1 VKQLCSVLE
10 SPKQPLQQLYL
21 NGNTA
26 LGDDVIEDLIVALNK
41 GSTITTLSLSN
52 TSLRYCE
59 WARYLPFMTTLHTLD
74 LSFNLIDDDEFGKL
88 CKALERT
95 YCLNHLNLSF
105 NRFGGIKCNVIEQ
118 MIASNGALL
127 SLSLSGNRCED
138 SVWTA
143 LHRGLLMN
151 NTLLTL
157 NLQECDIS
165 LKCALEICKCFHK
178 NDIVNIDFSSNP
190 LPEGSIADPRGF
202 VSASPPCASAQV
214 NAKTAG
220 SIDLASTAKNSDPTI
235 DAHVLPLNPAAHA
248 LSTARCRAWT
258 AHIAQE
264 VAMSMNTLNIVANR
278 TAAMKAKEIA
288 MQKALESPQ
297 KHALALSQQH
307 STGGLLP
314 FSPARTIDSSL
325 KEESSINGV
334 GNNSEGIPEGGLSLT
349 SPVLIA
355 QSEHYLSPA
364 ALRQVVAQSDLAN
377 TSVKQHLHVAYGRAP
392 LLIGK
397 TKWNMLFLSVL
408 ITYSIL
414 ICPCMY
420 LKIGNIEVTSIT
432 TYAQAMEQVRPLVVE
447 YVSTIAANE
456 TVHNELVSRYSL
468 MDPTG
473 QTLTVEDQ
481 QVHQLSF
488 HVTILSTTLELLMIY
503 LRRMHCF

>member
-1 VKQLCSVLE
+1 MLE
-10 SPKQPLQQLYL
+10 SPKQPLQQLHL

-26 LGDDVIEDLIVALNK
+26 LGDDVTEDLIVALNK
-41 GSTITTLSLSN
+41 GSTIATLSLSN
-52 TSLRYCE
+52 TSLHYCE

-95 YCLNHLNLSF
+95 YCLNHLNLSL

-127 SLSLSGNRCED
+127 SLSLSGNRCEE

-143 LHRGLLMN
+143 LHRGLLVN

-157 NLQECDIS
+157 NLQECDVS
-165 LKCALEICKCFHK
+165 LKCALEICKCFHI
-178 NDIVNIDFSSNP
+178 NDIVSIDFASNP
-190 LPEGSIADPRGF
+190 LPESLIADPRSF
-202 VSASPPCASAQV
+202 ASASPPATSAKIY
-214 NAKTAG
+214 AKT
-220 SIDLASTAKNSDPTI
+220 SQTEDLASTAKNPTATV

-248 LSTARCRAWT
+248 LSTARCRAWS
-258 AHIAQE
+258 AHVAQE

-278 TAAMKAKEIA
+278 TAAMKAKDIA
-288 MQKALESPQ
+288 RQKALESPQ
-297 KHALALSQQH
+297 KHALALSQQN
-307 STGGLLP
+307 STGALLP
-314 FSPARTIDSSL
+314 FSPARTGGSTLRED
-325 KEESSINGV
+325 SSINGV

-397 TKWNMLFLSVL
+397 T
-408 ITYSIL
+408 T
-414 ICPCMY
+414 C
-420 LKIGNIEVTSIT
+420 
-432 TYAQAMEQVRPLVVE
+432 
-447 YVSTIAANE
+447 
-456 TVHNELVSRYSL
+456 
-468 MDPTG
+468 
-473 QTLTVEDQ
+473 
-481 QVHQLSF
+481 
-488 HVTILSTTLELLMIY
+488 ILSSHHFNDRSLTPACI
-503 LRRMHCF
+503 

>member
-1 VKQLCSVLE
+1 MLE

-26 LGDDVIEDLIVALNK
+26 LVDDVTEDLIVALNK

-52 TSLRYCE
+52 TSLHHCE

-95 YCLNHLNLSF
+95 YCLNHLNLSC

-143 LHRGLLMN
+143 LHRGFLVN

-165 LKCALEICKCFHK
+165 QKCALEICKCFHK
-178 NDIVNIDFSSNP
+178 NDIVSIDFSSNP
-190 LPEGSIADPRGF
+190 LPEGLIADPRGF
-202 VSASPPCASAQV
+202 ASASPPPTSAQV
-214 NAKTAG
+214 NAKTFKTKVTAG
-220 SIDLASTAKNSDPTI
+220 SDDPVSTAKNAAATI

-248 LSTARCRAWT
+248 LSTARCRAWS
-258 AHIAQE
+258 AHMAQE

-288 MQKALESPQ
+288 RQKALESPQ
-297 KHALALSQQH
+297 KHALALSQQN
-307 STGGLLP
+307 SIGGLLP
-314 FSPARTIDSSL
+314 FSPARTVGSSL
-325 KEESSINGV
+325 REESSINGV
-334 GNNSEGIPEGGLSLT
+334 ENNSEGIPEGGLSLT

-397 TKWNMLFLSVL
+397 TECVPFV
-408 ITYSIL
+408 SI
-414 ICPCMY
+414 CSD
-420 LKIGNIEVTSIT
+420 NSID
-432 TYAQAMEQVRPLVVE
+432 R
-447 YVSTIAANE
+447 
-456 TVHNELVSRYSL
+456 
-468 MDPTG
+468 
-473 QTLTVEDQ
+473 
-481 QVHQLSF
+481 
-488 HVTILSTTLELLMIY
+488 
-503 LRRMHCF
+503 

>member
-1 VKQLCSVLE
+1 MLE

-26 LGDDVIEDLIVALNK
+26 LGDDVTEDLIVALNK

-52 TSLRYCE
+52 ISLHQCE

-105 NRFGGIKCNVIEQ
+105 SRFGGIKCNVIEQ

-143 LHRGLLMN
+143 LHRGLLVN
-151 NTLLTL
+151 NTLLSL

-178 NDIVNIDFSSNP
+178 NDIVSIDFANNP
-190 LPEGSIADPRGF
+190 LPESLIADPRGF
-202 VSASPPCASAQV
+202 AASSSSAPLNAKISKSKGPSVSAEHGGTTDNSTSAV
-214 NAKTAG
+214 D
-220 SIDLASTAKNSDPTI
+220 SR
-235 DAHVLPLNPAAHA
+235 VLPLNPAAHA

-258 AHIAQE
+258 AQVSQE

-278 TAAMKAKEIA
+278 TAVMKAKEIA
-288 MQKALESPQ
+288 LQKALESPQ
-297 KHALALSQQH
+297 RNTQCVSQQN
-307 STGGLLP
+307 STGALLP
-314 FSPARTIDSSL
+314 FSPARSVGSTVVGDSQ
-325 KEESSINGV
+325 
-334 GNNSEGIPEGGLSLT
+334 GIPEGGLSLT

-392 LLIGK
+392 LLLGETII
-397 TKWNMLFLSVL
+397 TFIYIIFLNL
-408 ITYSIL
+408 IRSQ
-414 ICPCMY
+414 P
-420 LKIGNIEVTSIT
+420 K
-432 TYAQAMEQVRPLVVE
+432 
-447 YVSTIAANE
+447 
-456 TVHNELVSRYSL
+456 
-468 MDPTG
+468 
-473 QTLTVEDQ
+473 
-481 QVHQLSF
+481 F
-488 HVTILSTTLELLMIY
+488 
-503 LRRMHCF
+503 LRNLCNRQH